1 MIKFLLNRRYNLLDL
16 MANMYMYGLW
26 VKTGEWYVFLLTIPF
41 SILIALLES
50 FERTRDGGKK

>member
-1 MIKFLLNRRYNLLDL
+1 